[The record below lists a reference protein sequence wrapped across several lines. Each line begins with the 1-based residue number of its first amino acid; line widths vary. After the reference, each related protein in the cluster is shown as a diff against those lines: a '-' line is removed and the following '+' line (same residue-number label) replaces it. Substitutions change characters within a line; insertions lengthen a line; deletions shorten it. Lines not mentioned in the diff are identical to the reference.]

1 VVALSVA
8 CIIRY
13 ITFMVL
19 DWEEDIFARWVRGP
33 HQRFV
38 EDLIT
43 VIAAYFRSHLKN
55 STCEDKMDTI
65 LRRRY
70 EECYLDY
77 LNMIN

>member
-1 VVALSVA
+1 
-8 CIIRY
+8 
-13 ITFMVL
+13 
-19 DWEEDIFARWVRGP
+19 
-33 HQRFV
+33 V